1 MSKEGLGWEGVY
13 LTSMQLLLNC
23 LRVEECAG
31 VVVTITWNEI
41 LFLNPLILPLLQEKH
56 SKPELGGVWGRVGY
70 TCADCRCRDV
80 FVCIMQFGL
89 KHAL

>member
-1 MSKEGLGWEGVY
+1 
-13 LTSMQLLLNC
+13 MQLLLNC

-41 LFLNPLILPLLQEKH
+41 LFLNLLILPLLKEKH
-56 SKPELGGVWGRVGY
+56 SKPELGGVGY
-70 TCADCRCRDV
+70 TRAHCRCRDV

>member
-31 VVVTITWNEI
+31 VVVTIIWNEI

-56 SKPELGGVWGRVGY
+56 SKPELGGVGWGIHVQIADVE
-70 TCADCRCRDV
+70 TCS
-80 FVCIMQFGL
+80 FV
-89 KHAL
+89 